1 MSNFGLGQFNINIV
15 LKSNTGLS
23 HVRGLLPFLP
33 ISLFEKH
40 LYLIR
45 GFMMAQACKIF
56 LSLTLEA
63 EAGGV
68 QGQFNWSTE
77 GVPRQQGRHNPSLE
91 KKQNTLKKKLL
102 TIH

>member
-1 MSNFGLGQFNINIV
+1 
-15 LKSNTGLS
+15 
-23 HVRGLLPFLP
+23 
-33 ISLFEKH
+33 
-40 LYLIR
+40 
-45 GFMMAQACKIF
+45 MAQACKIF

-91 KKQNTLKKKLL
+91 KKQNTLKKNYLL
-102 TIH
+102 YIKYVLYLHLSFSF